1 MRRLTGYAAVVIGVV
16 AIVMSLYHVYA
27 RLTPAAPDSLV
38 LRIIA
43 LAFCLTL
50 AFLLFPA
57 RSSTPLDEES
67 TRLPVGEGG
76 FGPPPG
82 PSAAVPAAPAGLQ
95 RIPWIDLALAA
106 VSLAGCAYLL
116 VNYAYVTERFPT
128 AHPLYVA
135 DLVVATV
142 TVILVLEATRRTL
155 GLALPLLALGFIAY
169 GLLGPWLPGPLRHKG
184 LTYEILMDQTFF
196 TSEGLFGIPLGVA
209 ASYVILFIIFGAFL
223 EKSGA
228 GQFFMNLANA
238 VAGAQRGGPGKVSV
252 VSSSLFGTIS
262 GSAVANVMVDGWLTI
277 PMMKRTGFKPEA
289 AAAIEATASTGGQ
302 IMPPVMGAASFVM
315 AEFLGVP
322 YSHVMLAAAIP
333 AIFYYGALFA
343 AIHFNASRAG
353 LRGLPREELPR
364 LRTVLFD
371 SGHLLAP
378 VVTIFALLLDGYTA
392 TYAALVATAV
402 VMYAWLIGRWIWLG
416 LAIGAVMWV
425 SDVGGAWPWT
435 ALAAAGLV
443 FALSRP
449 HGPARLRQLAVKDG
463 PAALRD
469 GAVQTVPVAMAT
481 ATAGIMIGI
490 ILQTGLAIRFT
501 SFLVEFAGGQL
512 FVALL
517 ITMVAAVILGT
528 ALPTT
533 PAYIMLAALLVPAL
547 MKLGVQ
553 PIAAHMFAFYF
564 GCLSAVTPPECLA
577 VYAAASI
584 ARCSVWKAGLQA
596 VKFAAA
602 GFVVPYFFV
611 YYPALLFQGTWTEIG
626 TALVSGGIGVIALAA
641 ALEGYWLRPATWLE
655 RGLMLAAAF
664 MLIDPGLVTD
674 LVGLGLLAIALV
686 SQKLRRPVSVPMES
700 VS

>member
-1 MRRLTGYAAVVIGVV
+1 VRKLTGYAAVVLGVV

-27 RLTPAAPDSLV
+27 RLTPAAPDTLV
-38 LRIIA
+38 LRIIV

-50 AFLLFPA
+50 SFLLFPF

-67 TRLPVGEGG
+67 TRIDAG
-76 FGPPPG
+76 
-82 PSAAVPAAPAGLQ
+82 ATAPTS
-95 RIPWIDLALAA
+95 IPWIDLLLAA
-106 VSLAGCAYLL
+106 LSVAGCAYLL
-116 VNYAYVTERFPT
+116 IYYGYVTERFPT
-128 AHPLYVA
+128 AHPLSVM

-142 TVILVLEATRRTL
+142 VVALVLEATRRTL
-155 GLALPLLALGFIAY
+155 GMALPLLALGFMAY
-169 GLLGPWLPGPLRHKG
+169 AMLGPWLPGPLRHKG
-184 LTYEILMDQTFF
+184 LTYEIMMDQTFF

-228 GQFFMNLANA
+228 GQFFMDLANA
-238 VAGAQRGGPGKVSV
+238 VAGGQRGGPGKVSV

-315 AEFLGVP
+315 AEFLGIP
-322 YSHVMLAAAIP
+322 YSHVMIAAAIP

-343 AIHFNASRAG
+343 AIHFNAGRAG
-353 LRGLPREELPR
+353 LRGLPKHELPR
-364 LRTVLFD
+364 LSVVLSS

-378 VVTIFALLLDGYTA
+378 VVTIFLLLLDGYTA
-392 TYAALVATAV
+392 TYAALIATAV
-402 VMYAWLIGRWIWLG
+402 VMYAWLLGRWIWLA
-416 LAIGAVMWV
+416 LVIGVAMWV
-425 SDVGGAWPWT
+425 ADVSAWWAWS
-435 ALAAAGLV
+435 ALATAAIA
-443 FALSRP
+443 FAVTRP
-449 HGPARLRQLAVKDG
+449 DGAPRMRQLIIKDG

-501 SFLVEFAGGQL
+501 SFLVDFAGGQL
-512 FVALL
+512 FIALL
-517 ITMVAAVILGT
+517 ITMIAAVILGT

-533 PAYIMLAALLVPAL
+533 PAYIMLAALLIPAL
-547 MKLGVQ
+547 IKLNV
-553 PIAAHMFAFYF
+553 PPLAAHMFAFYF

-584 ARCSVWKAGLQA
+584 ARCSVWGAGWQA
-596 VKFAAA
+596 MKFAAA
-602 GFVVPYFFV
+602 GFVVPFFFV
-611 YYPALLFQGTWTEIG
+611 YYPALLFQGAWTDIIVAFATG
-626 TALVSGGIGVIALAA
+626 SVGVIALAA
-641 ALEGYWLRPATWLE
+641 GLEGYWLRSATWLE
-655 RGLMLAAAF
+655 RALLLAAAF
-664 MLIDPGLVTD
+664 LLIDPAVITD
-674 LVGLGLLAIALV
+674 LTGLALLAVALLM
-686 SQKLRRPVSVPMES
+686 QKLRRPDAVVPVQTAS
-700 VS
+700 